1 MMRVTQE
8 GITQNT
14 IQRLM
19 QRLSRVEDAQA
30 RLSSGKSIT
39 KASDDPSAMNQL
51 LVLRAQQRAREQEAR
66 NAADGLTWLNMSDSA
81 LQAVV
86 SRIHRAREL
95 VVRAPQLDGPAR
107 EAARSEIAAIQDE
120 LRGILNTR
128 VDGRPVF
135 GGMSEGDPIQGAPG
149 TWALN
154 AATGADADITRR
166 VAEQETVTVN
176 VTAEAVVGAV
186 DPLDP
191 EANLFTLLD
200 DVMARI
206 TAGDAAGISAA
217 LDPIDA
223 ALRRVGAQ
231 QAKVGANANRIESA
245 MTRNSDDLLAIRGQ
259 LAQAEDVDLV
269 EAVMELQTQEVAYQA
284 TLAALSRVLQPSLVD
299 FIR

>member
-8 GITQNT
+8 GITHNT
-14 IQRLM
+14 MQRLM
-19 QRLSRVEDAQA
+19 QRLGQVEEAQA
-30 RLSSGKSIT
+30 RLSSGKSIR
-39 KASDDPSAMNQL
+39 KASDDPAAMNQL
-51 LVLRAQQRAREQEAR
+51 LVLRAQQRSREQEAR
-66 NAADGLTWLNMSDSA
+66 NAADGLTWLNITDSA

-86 SRIHRAREL
+86 DRIHRAREL
-95 VVRAPQLDGPAR
+95 TVRAPQLNGPAR
-107 EAARSEIAAIQDE
+107 DAARSEIAAIQDE

-128 VDGRPVF
+128 IDGRPVF
-135 GGMSEGDPIQGAPG
+135 GGMADGDPVQGGPG
-149 TWALN
+149 AWALN
-154 AATGADADITRR
+154 AASGANADITRR

-176 VTAEAVVGAV
+176 VAAEDVAGAV
-186 DPLDP
+186 TGSP
-191 EANLFTLLD
+191 ASNLFTLLD
-200 DVMARI
+200 DVMAKI
-206 TAGDAAGISAA
+206 SAGDSVGISAS
-217 LDPIDA
+217 LDDIDA
-223 ALRRVGAQ
+223 ALERVGAQ